1 MLEKSP
7 EESRCHHL
15 RIFALFES
23 DLNHATRAIIG
34 PKLTHHMEDSHLL
47 PEMQFGSRP
56 GKRCV
61 SAVLKKVLSHDHIS
75 LMCLT
80 AGFVEND
87 AVGCYDCLMNN
98 LILMVLKKLGLPLSV
113 STCLGTL
120 WDSAVHFIKTW
131 YGTADVNYSS
141 TTETPL
147 YSPGQGSMCGPLFW
161 LLCHWLIVESLDKK
175 YFSYEIHLR
184 L

>member
-23 DLNHATRAIIG
+23 YLNHAARAIIG

-61 SAVLKKVLSHDHIS
+61 SAVLKKS
-75 LMCLT
+75 LVM
-80 AGFVEND
+80 
-87 AVGCYDCLMNN
+87 
-98 LILMVLKKLGLPLSV
+98 I
-113 STCLGTL
+113 TL
-120 WDSAVHFIKTW
+120 V
-131 YGTADVNYSS
+131 
-141 TTETPL
+141 
-147 YSPGQGSMCGPLFW
+147 
-161 LLCHWLIVESLDKK
+161 
-175 YFSYEIHLR
+175 
-184 L
+184 